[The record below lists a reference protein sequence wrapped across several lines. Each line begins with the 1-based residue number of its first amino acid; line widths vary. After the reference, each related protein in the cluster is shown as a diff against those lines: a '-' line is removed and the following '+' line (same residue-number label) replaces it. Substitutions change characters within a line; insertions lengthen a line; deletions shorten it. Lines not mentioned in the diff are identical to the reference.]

1 MGLLII
7 INYYINYYINDN
19 NNYMGLIIII
29 IMWNLKNGTNEL
41 IYKTVTDLQTLKT
54 YGYQRR
60 NMVRGKG

>member
-41 IYKTVTDLQTLKT
+41 IYKTEIDSET
-54 YGYQRR
+54 
-60 NMVRGKG
+60 

>member
-7 INYYINYYINDN
+7 INYYINDN

-41 IYKTVTDLQTLKT
+41 IYKTEIDSET
-54 YGYQRR
+54 
-60 NMVRGKG
+60 